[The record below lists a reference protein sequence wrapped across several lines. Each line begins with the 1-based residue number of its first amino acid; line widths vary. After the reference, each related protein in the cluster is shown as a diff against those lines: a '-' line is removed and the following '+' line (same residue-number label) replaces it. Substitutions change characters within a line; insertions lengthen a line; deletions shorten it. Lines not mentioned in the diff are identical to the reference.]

1 MIEVDFNLISKA
13 KALEIANALLGRPT
27 ENRVVLAVDVKEKK
41 TQSGL
46 FIPGTEEKE
55 LPRKGVIVAKGVLN
69 DDPIHES
76 LKIGEVVQYGMY
88 GGKEIYPAFTKE
100 VEGAKDLKY
109 FVLSS
114 SEVIYIEPNT
124 KD

>member
-1 MIEVDFNLISKA
+1 MIEVDFNLIGKA
-13 KALEIANALLGRPT
+13 KALEIADALLGRPT

-55 LPRKGVIVAKGVLN
+55 LP
-69 DDPIHES
+69 S
-76 LKIGEVVQYGMY
+76 
-88 GGKEIYPAFTKE
+88 
-100 VEGAKDLKY
+100 EGAKDLKY